1 MEQVLPLSMLALAI
15 AGFAFVVRIHG
26 YLTDADFETDVHR
39 TVHETSIPVRVATAL
54 VTLLTLVQGAE
65 AAQGSP
71 VALVS
76 GLFVLIVLAYVN
88 AYLWQFRATLS
99 GETLTVMTPG
109 FQTRSYD
116 LSRLV
121 DVEDTPTGTW
131 GLRFQGGEV
140 CWVLKY
146 LSGRS
151 ILRRALAEAQPYY

>member
-1 MEQVLPLSMLALAI
+1 MEQVIPLSMLALAI
-15 AGFAFVVRIHG
+15 AFLALIMRIHS
-26 YLTDADFETDVHR
+26 YLSDVEFDTDVNR
-39 TVHETSIPVRVATAL
+39 TVHETSIPVRVAAAL
-54 VTLLTLVQGAE
+54 ITFGVLMQGAE
-65 AAQGSP
+65 AAQTSTAA
-71 VALVS
+71 VFS

-99 GETLTVMTPG
+99 GDELTVMLPN
-109 FQTRSYD
+109 FQTRTYD
-116 LSRLV
+116 LSRLIE
-121 DVEDTPTGTW
+121 VEDTPTGTW